1 MKILKEKVYLAKSDR
16 NSTIFY
22 NWAIVHDLVQ
32 VQKKKIT
39 KYKKYYYLLI
49 QKLQNNKSD
58 NLFS

>member
-22 NWAIVHDLVQ
+22 NWAIAHDLVQ

-39 KYKKYYYLLI
+39 KYKKYYLLI

-58 NLFS
+58 ILFS

>member
-39 KYKKYYYLLI
+39 KYKKYYLLI

-58 NLFS
+58 ILFS

>member
-1 MKILKEKVYLAKSDR
+1 MKILKEKVYHAKSDR

-58 NLFS
+58 ILFS

>member
-1 MKILKEKVYLAKSDR
+1 MKILKEKVYHAKSDR

-39 KYKKYYYLLI
+39 KYKKYYLLI
-49 QKLQNNKSD
+49 QKLQNNKSYT
-58 NLFS
+58 LFS

>member
-39 KYKKYYYLLI
+39 KYKKYYLII

-58 NLFS
+58 ILFS

>member
-1 MKILKEKVYLAKSDR
+1 MKILKEKVYHAKSDR
-16 NSTIFY
+16 NSTIFF

-39 KYKKYYYLLI
+39 KYKKYYLLI

-58 NLFS
+58 ILFS

>member
-1 MKILKEKVYLAKSDR
+1 MKILKKKVYHAKSDR

-39 KYKKYYYLLI
+39 KYKKYYLLI

-58 NLFS
+58 ILFS

>member
-16 NSTIFY
+16 NSTIFF
-22 NWAIVHDLVQ
+22 NWAIAHDLVQ

-39 KYKKYYYLLI
+39 KYKKYYLLI

-58 NLFS
+58 ILFS

>member
-39 KYKKYYYLLI
+39 KYKKYYLLI

>member
-1 MKILKEKVYLAKSDR
+1 MKILKEKVYHAKSDR

-39 KYKKYYYLLI
+39 KYKKYYLII

-58 NLFS
+58 ILFS